1 MNVLIVIV
9 NATVNVFSILIL
21 IYSLL
26 SFILGPFHPIRQTL
40 GQVVEPMLTPIR
52 KVVPAVGGLDFSPLI
67 LMILIQVVGSVLISI
82 LRSLS

>member
-52 KVVPAVGGLDFSPLI
+52 KIVPAVGGLDFSPLI